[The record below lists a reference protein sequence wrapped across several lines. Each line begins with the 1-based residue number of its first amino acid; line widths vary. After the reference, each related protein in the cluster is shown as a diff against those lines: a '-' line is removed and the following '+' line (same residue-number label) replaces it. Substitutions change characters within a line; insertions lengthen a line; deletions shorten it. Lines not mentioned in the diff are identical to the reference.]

1 MELTDGLMTY
11 VHMGFTLAEARELLE
26 HEAAAPRKR
35 TAPRRSKAEQAKLD
49 AAVAEQLRKDAER
62 IKQKTKQAA
71 QARLE
76 RKRTLNRELMR
87 KKRAEQRL
95 KAGKETLSLEERQK
109 LGGKA
114 KHELFLKSIKDAEV
128 RDALEKA
135 GSLTQL
141 SIDLGASSR
150 ALSKWIKS
158 GLSLDKIKKNA
169 GKFSLGDLRIEHPDL
184 FGQGLMF
191 ARDIKKLFGIGQI
204 QAEKLV
210 SGFGFPPHRVRYG
223 NQRGWY
229 ANEVKAWCEQENIK
243 ENTNEKHA

>member
-1 MELTDGLMTY
+1 MKLTDGLMSY

-26 HEAAAPRKR
+26 HEAAAPQKR

-49 AAVAEQLRKDAER
+49 AAVAEQMRKDAER
-62 IKQKTKQAA
+62 IKQRSKQAA
-71 QARLE
+71 RARLE
-76 RKRTLNRELMR
+76 RKRALNRELMR
-87 KKRAEQRL
+87 RKRAEQRL
-95 KAGKETLSLEERQK
+95 KAGKEALSLEERQK

-114 KHELFLKSIKDAEV
+114 RHEIFLKGIKDAEV

-141 SIDLGASSR
+141 SVDLGASSR

-169 GKFSLGDLRIEHPDL
+169 GKFSPGDLRIEHPDL

-210 SGFGFPPHRVRYG
+210 SGYGFPPHRVRYG

-229 ANEVKAWCEQENIK
+229 ANEVKAWCDQNIK
-243 ENTNEKHA
+243 KISVTEG

>member
-11 VHMGFTLAEARELLE
+11 VHMGFTLAEARELIE
-26 HEAAAPRKR
+26 HEAAAPQKR

-49 AAVAEQLRKDAER
+49 AAVAEQMRKDAER
-62 IKQKTKQAA
+62 IKQKAKQAA

-87 KKRAEQRL
+87 RKRAEQRL
-95 KAGKETLSLEERQK
+95 KAGKETFSLEERQK

-114 KHELFLKSIKDAEV
+114 RHEIFLKGIKDAEV

-169 GKFSLGDLRIEHPDL
+169 GKFSPGDLRIEHPDL

-191 ARDIKKLFGIGQI
+191 ARDIKKLFGIGQV

-210 SGFGFPPHRVRYG
+210 SGYGFPPHRERYG
-223 NQRGWY
+223 NQRVWH
-229 ANEVKAWCEQENIK
+229 ADEVKAWCEQNIK
-243 ENTNEKHA
+243 EDTNEKHA